1 MAINA
6 SWAKAHWRK
15 AVALRGHKRMPEAVQ
30 AFHQASCIL
39 KGARL
44 LSFLPKCCSRGS
56 SLPDASKLERQ
67 AQQDFHSIGKE

>member
-15 AVALRGHKRMPEAVQ
+15 AVALRGLKRMPEAVQ

-39 KGARL
+39 KGASL
-44 LSFLPKCCSRGS
+44 LPIT
-56 SLPDASKLERQ
+56 A
-67 AQQDFHSIGKE
+67 

>member
-1 MAINA
+1 MAINS

-15 AVALRGHKRMPEAVQ
+15 AVALRGLKRMPEAVQ

-44 LSFLPKCCSRGS
+44 LSTLLKWLSRGS
-56 SLPDASKLERQ
+56 SLWEASECFDCGPGTFALTSK
-67 AQQDFHSIGKE
+67 I

>member
-15 AVALRGHKRMPEAVQ
+15 AVALRGLKRMPEAVQ

-44 LSFLPKCCSRGS
+44 LLFLPDCCSRGS
-56 SLPDASKLERQ
+56 SLWEASGYLLQ
-67 AQQDFHSIGKE
+67 AL